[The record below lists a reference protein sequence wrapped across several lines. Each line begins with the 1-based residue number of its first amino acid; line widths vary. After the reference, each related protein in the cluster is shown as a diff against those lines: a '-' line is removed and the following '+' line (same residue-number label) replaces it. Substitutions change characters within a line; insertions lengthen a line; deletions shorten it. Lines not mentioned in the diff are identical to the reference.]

1 MPLRIVPGSTGS
13 PNILRFQ
20 TPGPLNIALAAALH
34 YLAAMIS
41 ISDGL
46 AALAISQL
54 LVLALVFLLHYRNL
68 LGGLMTL
75 FCVCLTAYLLSISSL
90 VEADTLPDYVLL
102 RLATLAPI
110 LLWLIAEYL
119 FVDARRIPVIAW
131 TAIGYYIVARII
143 GTALNLMD
151 PALTSQGILFWV
163 LVLVPQLVLLVFPV
177 HAIYLAYRGYSADL
191 LEQRRRLRVVF
202 VAFMGA
208 IIAVIVGMS
217 IVNYFADREVFPT
230 YLYSLSLFLVTL
242 GFNVLAF
249 RLSDNAE
256 SIVSGHQE
264 EHTTPDP
271 EPEIDSQEVRI
282 VADIRRLMDQEQL
295 YTQPGL
301 TIAELAEALAVQEYR
316 LRRIINRT
324 MQHKNFNQFLNTY
337 RIEEASQRLLQSKVA
352 VSRIALDVGYSSLSV
367 FNKAFKDRFGETPTE
382 YRNRKQRMLAE
393 SASEAPD

>member
-1 MPLRIVPGSTGS
+1 
-13 PNILRFQ
+13 
-20 TPGPLNIALAAALH
+20 
-34 YLAAMIS
+34 MIW

-54 LVLALVFLLHYRNL
+54 LVLGLVFLLHYRNF
-68 LGGLMTL
+68 LGGLMAL
-75 FCVCLTAYLLSISSL
+75 FCVCLTAYLLSISSV
-90 VEADTLPDYVLL
+90 VEPDTLPNYVLA

-110 LLWLIAEYL
+110 LLWLIAEHL
-119 FVDARRIPVIAW
+119 FVDARRIPVLAW
-131 TAIGYYIVARII
+131 TAIGYYISARLI
-143 GTALNLMD
+143 GTGLNIID
-151 PALTSQGILFWV
+151 PQLTTDGPLFLV
-163 LVLVPQLVLLVFPV
+163 LVLIPQLVLLVFPV
-177 HAIYLAYRGYSADL
+177 HAFYLAYRSYSADL
-191 LEQRRRLRVVF
+191 LEQRRRLRVAF

-217 IVNYFADREVFPT
+217 IVNYFAGREVFPS

-242 GFNVLAF
+242 VFNVLAF

-264 EHTTPDP
+264 ATSSQ
-271 EPEIDSQEVRI
+271 EPETDSLEPETVQ
-282 VADIRRLMDQEQL
+282 AIRRLMEEEQL

-301 TIAELAEALAVQEYR
+301 TIAELAEALSVQEYR

-337 RIEEASQRLLQSKVA
+337 RIEDASQRLLESKLP

-367 FNKAFKDRFGETPTE
+367 FNKAFKERFGVTPTE
-382 YRNRKQRMLAE
+382 YRNQHRAQSLRAKANSDATGSDAHGDQQN
-393 SASEAPD
+393 

>member
-1 MPLRIVPGSTGS
+1 M
-13 PNILRFQ
+13 
-20 TPGPLNIALAAALH
+20 IA
-34 YLAAMIS
+34 

-54 LVLALVFLLHYRNL
+54 LVLALVFLLHYRNF

-90 VEADTLPDYVLL
+90 VAPNTLPDYVLL

-119 FVDARRIPVIAW
+119 FVDQQRIPAIAW
-131 TAIGYYIVARII
+131 AAIGYYVIARII
-143 GTALNLMD
+143 GTALNMID
-151 PALTSQGILFWV
+151 PGLTSSGTLFLI
-163 LVLVPQLVLLVFPV
+163 LVLLPQLVLLVFPV
-177 HAIYLAYRGYSADL
+177 QAIYLAYRGYSADL

-208 IIAVIVGMS
+208 IIAVIVGMG
-217 IVNYFADREVFPT
+217 IVNYFAGREVFPT
-230 YLYSLSLFLVTL
+230 WSYSLSLFLVTL

-249 RLSDNAE
+249 RLSDNAA
-256 SIVSGHQE
+256 SIVSGHPQARPS
-264 EHTTPDP
+264 PDP
-271 EPEIDSQEVRI
+271 EPEADAQEARI
-282 VADIRRLMDQEQL
+282 VADIRRLMEQEQL

-337 RIEEASQRLLQSKVA
+337 RIEDASQRLLQSKMP

-382 YRNRKQRMLAE
+382 YRNRQQLTTSEPSSEPLA
-393 SASEAPD
+393 

>member
-1 MPLRIVPGSTGS
+1 
-13 PNILRFQ
+13 
-20 TPGPLNIALAAALH
+20 
-34 YLAAMIS
+34 MIW

-54 LVLALVFLLHYRNL
+54 LVLGLVFLLHYRNF
-68 LGGLMTL
+68 LGGLMAL
-75 FCVCLTAYLLSISSL
+75 FCVCLTAYLLSISSV
-90 VEADTLPDYVLL
+90 VEPNTLPNYALA

-119 FVDARRIPVIAW
+119 FVDARRIPVLAW
-131 TAIGYYIVARII
+131 TAIGYYIIARLI
-143 GTALNLMD
+143 GTGLNIID
-151 PALTSQGILFWV
+151 PQLTTGGPLFLV
-163 LVLVPQLVLLVFPV
+163 LVLIPQLVLLVFPL
-177 HAIYLAYRGYSADL
+177 HAFYLAYRGYSADL
-191 LEQRRRLRVVF
+191 LEQRRRLRVAF

-217 IVNYFADREVFPT
+217 IVNYFAGREVFPS

-242 GFNVLAF
+242 VFNVLAF

-256 SIVSGHQE
+256 SIVSGRQQATSSE
-264 EHTTPDP
+264 
-271 EPEIDSQEVRI
+271 EPETDSLEPETVQ
-282 VADIRRLMDQEQL
+282 AIRHLMEEEQL

-301 TIAELAEALAVQEYR
+301 TIAELAEALSVQEYR

-337 RIEEASQRLLQSKVA
+337 RIEDASQRLLESKLP

-367 FNKAFKDRFGETPTE
+367 FNKAFKERFGVTPTE
-382 YRNRKQRMLAE
+382 YRNQYRAQSLRAKANTDAIDSDAHADQQN
-393 SASEAPD
+393 